1 MSGERDDE
9 ALFEWSDEMASL
21 QLYKAIQ
28 NTHQQIDDKE
38 VSHNLSFRDLH
49 LATLMHGL
57 EEADQLTEVIFAAR
71 TKLGR
76 DTDHIRPNRAE
87 ALRLLMRLGLEE
99 VAPETIEVAV
109 EANKEYAIDKVEEF

>member
-87 ALRLLMRLGLEE
+87 ALRLLMRIGLEE

>member
-1 MSGERDDE
+1 MSEKPDAE

-87 ALRLLMRLGLEE
+87 ALRLLMRIGLEE
-99 VAPETIEVAV
+99 VAPETIEVAI
-109 EANKEYAIDKVEEF
+109 EANKEYALDKVEEF

>member
-87 ALRLLMRLGLEE
+87 ALRLLMRIGLEE
-99 VAPETIEVAV
+99 VAPETIEVAI
-109 EANKEYAIDKVEEF
+109 EANKEYALDKVEEF